1 MMDGAEAAFTI
12 GPATTA
18 KNNTTALI
26 ILFMDNN
33 EQEQLDFKPRRFLA
47 ENSNIHSSFLKGNT
61 FFKKFVY
68 FKPLSIILKVLFRR
82 FVFNNN
88 SPAGNMLRTKLN
100 SQKIQMKR
108 WAILTV
114 LIYVAA
120 LLLLT
125 FPVVYVAFAGK
136 NFSVQQAADVYF
148 SWIYWIWLAVL
159 AAGQALLL
167 LVPIDISER
176 RLPSRRKLKVPVIVS
191 AFFLGNLF
199 LAGILSVLCVIFKD
213 NGLVIFDVED
223 LITWIAN
230 ALSRNPA
237 QPLEY
242 HPSSIGLFI
251 GLLFPV
257 IICWIIWAIIFR
269 RATRADA
276 PDALIK
282 RLTRW
287 LLRGSILELLIVV
300 PSHVIV
306 RRRDDCCAPLGTF
319 WGIATGISVMLLCFG
334 PGVFF
339 LFAERFQRLKPKKE
353 NPTVGSEGT
362 SYSDASR

>member
-1 MMDGAEAAFTI
+1 
-12 GPATTA
+12 
-18 KNNTTALI
+18 
-26 ILFMDNN
+26 
-33 EQEQLDFKPRRFLA
+33 
-47 ENSNIHSSFLKGNT
+47 
-61 FFKKFVY
+61 
-68 FKPLSIILKVLFRR
+68 
-82 FVFNNN
+82 
-88 SPAGNMLRTKLN
+88 
-100 SQKIQMKR
+100 MKR

-136 NFSVQQAADVYF
+136 NFSAQQAADAYF

-176 RLPSRRKLKVPVIVS
+176 RLPSRRKLKVPVIVG

-213 NGLVIFDVED
+213 NGIAIFDIED
-223 LITWIAN
+223 LIMWIVN
-230 ALSRNPA
+230 ALSRNSA
-237 QPLEY
+237 QPLQAHY
-242 HPSSIGLFI
+242 PSSIVSFMGLV
-251 GLLFPV
+251 FPV
-257 IICWIIWAIIFR
+257 IVCWIIWAIIFR

-282 RLTRW
+282 RLNRW
-287 LLRGSILELLIVV
+287 LLRGSILELLVVV

-306 RRRDDCCAPLGTF
+306 RRRDDCCAPIGTF

-339 LFAERFQRLKPKKE
+339 LFAERFQRLKPKEE
-353 NPTVGSEGT
+353 NPNAGSEGT
-362 SYSDASR
+362 SHSDASR